1 MKSYHNLD
9 QPLPTI
15 QEVPEAEERELE
27 ARERRLRDREADIEA
42 RERRLEELEALERRY
57 QALEVAGQAAARRA
71 APEVSWPHEE
81 AAKKTREAI
90 RSIQAAEKA
99 GGGEALGKARHL
111 LEESPC
117 AKKAAGALMD
127 LAQVAKI
134 CGKQA
139 LGAVKAAKVAVR
151 DVVVLRCCC
160 QVGTADRGAFLE
172 FVEQAFGGPLDRE
185 LRAQLLLA
193 FSKVS
198 KDKLDTFQSNSQQAT
213 NRRGYPRPKRQPR
226 SSENRSTEPWYVFL
240 DTIPLTPSA
249 DGDGT
254 MRQLEHL
261 QQLEDASAE
270 AFFRFLRSSHDE
282 ELNGSACA
290 LPPGVLE

>member
-1 MKSYHNLD
+1 VFGLKSTIHCPHHPLDKSIIVRFFFVAMKSYHNLD

-127 LAQVAKI
+127 LAQVATI
-134 CGKQA
+134 CGKEA

-213 NRRGYPRPKRQPR
+213 NRRGYPRPRRQPR
-226 SSENRSTEPWYVFL
+226 SSEI
-240 DTIPLTPSA
+240 D
-249 DGDGT
+249 
-254 MRQLEHL
+254 
-261 QQLEDASAE
+261 EDASAE
-270 AFFRFLRSSHDE
+270 AFFRFLT
-282 ELNGSACA
+282 
-290 LPPGVLE
+290 LEP

>member
-1 MKSYHNLD
+1 MGSYQKLA

-90 RSIQAAEKA
+90 SAIQDAETLSKKA

-213 NRRGYPRPKRQPR
+213 NRRGYPRPRRQPR
-226 SSENRSTEPWYVFL
+226 SSEI
-240 DTIPLTPSA
+240 D
-249 DGDGT
+249 
-254 MRQLEHL
+254 
-261 QQLEDASAE
+261 EDASAE
-270 AFFRFLRSSHDE
+270 AFFRFLT
-282 ELNGSACA
+282 
-290 LPPGVLE
+290 LEP